1 MTASHRSPDGTEPS
15 TGRHRVAA
23 WVTGLGVFL
32 LGFVVM
38 HLLYAGSVGPDEE
51 IGVPGHD
58 SFYHVTMA
66 SILPEVGAM
75 DEFPWLE
82 FVYFRDEG
90 NAFVSHHWGFHLIL
104 LPFVQAAE
112 ALGGGALAGGRWATS
127 VIFGLNLLLF
137 HAIIRARRVPWP
149 WLWIGLFFL
158 LPDQFFARHGFVRA
172 IGPSLLFMQL
182 ILLGL
187 FTRRTWLAALAVGA
201 YVHLYLGAVMFGP
214 LLVATWAF
222 AKVVARPRDRELPF
236 RMVLLT
242 AGAWL
247 LGVVTYPYAGG
258 IFEFL
263 RLQVFG
269 TGLSPDIEV
278 GREWKPYT
286 DAWFLVRMAAPL
298 LIVWAVALFARLR
311 MGPRLDADEATLL
324 ILNLAFLVLTV
335 KARRF
340 IEYWSPMC
348 LLSAATLA
356 SVPLAEL
363 LRGTRA
369 WVATRSDALRD
380 RIGLGLGALLAGT
393 VVVTWIRVLRSE
405 DAAWFVQ
412 SWPLWVIAVALIA
425 GGIVLVHL
433 TPDRDAPGSLA
444 GTLPRRIV
452 SAGLVAVL
460 IPGATLAVGATGLR
474 SASSQLDCYYDLDE
488 LRSMMAFLQENSA
501 PGDVIFTDDW
511 DVFPPFFHFNRHNH
525 YIVGLDPMF
534 TYEREPDLWN
544 RYVKISRGQV
554 PSTIRLVGATDDD
567 ARAAVG
573 LEDIREHFGARYVIT
588 DRDHRSL
595 ANALHGA
602 PGLARLVYPATD
614 FDEARDAPY
623 LVFRILDPG
632 EGDASPVADGT
643 RPVALSDLRPV
654 SISQGWG
661 DLAFD
666 RTVDG
671 NRIRLDGIT
680 YPRGLGTHAP
690 SRIVYD
696 VPPGYAWFEAT
707 VGIDDETDG
716 NGTTTAHV
724 LLDGRSVY
732 ESPVLEGGGAV
743 AHVRVALDGA
753 RQIELEAD
761 PTGDGQRFDHVSW
774 GNPRFLP
781 PDDTAPASEAGG
793 AAPGDHVE

>member
-1 MTASHRSPDGTEPS
+1 MTASLKSPDGTEPS
-15 TGRHRVAA
+15 TGRHRVAT
-23 WVTGLGVFL
+23 WLVNLGIFL
-32 LGFVVM
+32 LGFMAM
-38 HLLYAGSVGPDEE
+38 HLLYAGSVGPGEE

-58 SFYHVTMA
+58 SFYHITMA
-66 SILPEVGAM
+66 SILPDVGAM
-75 DEFPWLE
+75 PEFPWLE

-90 NAFVSHHWGFHLIL
+90 DAFVSHHWGFHLIL
-104 LPFVQAAE
+104 LPFVKAAE
-112 ALGGGALAGGRWATS
+112 AIRGDALAGGRWATS
-127 VIFGLNLLLF
+127 AMFGLNLLLF
-137 HAIIRARRVPWP
+137 FSILRARRVPWP
-149 WLWIGLFFL
+149 WLWLGLFFL
-158 LPDQFFARHGFVRA
+158 LPDQFYARHGFVRA

-187 FTRRTWLAALAVGA
+187 FTRRTWLAALGVGA

-222 AKVVARPRDRELPF
+222 STAVGRPEDRRLPV
-236 RMVLLT
+236 RMVLVT

-278 GREWKPYT
+278 GREWKPYS

-298 LIVWAVALFARLR
+298 LTVWAVALFLRLR
-311 MGPRLDADEATLL
+311 MGPRLDAEETTLL

-363 LRGTRA
+363 LRGTRS
-369 WVATRSDALRD
+369 WIATRSDALRE
-380 RIGLGLGALLAGT
+380 RVPVGLLVVLAAA
-393 VVVTWIRVLRSE
+393 VVVAWVRAIRTE
-405 DAAWFVQ
+405 DAGWFLQ
-412 SWPLWVIAVALIA
+412 EWLLWATPVALIVA
-425 GGIVLVHL
+425 GVALAGAATRAGDGPAASRPRRLVTTVLVAL
-433 TPDRDAPGSLA
+433 FL
-444 GTLPRRIV
+444 
-452 SAGLVAVL
+452 
-460 IPGATLAVGATGLR
+460 PGATLAVGASGLR
-474 SASSQLDCYYDLDE
+474 SASKQLDCYYDLDE
-488 LRSMMAFLQENSA
+488 LRSMMAFLEDDSA
-501 PGDVIFTDDW
+501 EGDVIFTDDW
-511 DVFPPFFHFNRHNH
+511 DVFPPFFYFNRHNH

-534 TYEREPDLWN
+534 TYDRKPDLWN

-573 LEDIREHFGARYVIT
+573 LEDIREEFGARYVIA
-588 DRDHRSL
+588 DRDHRALS
-595 ANALHGA
+595 NALLDA
-602 PGLARLVYPATD
+602 PGLARLVYPTID
-614 FDEARDAPY
+614 PDDARDAPY
-623 LVFRILDPG
+623 LVFRILERG
-632 EGDASPVADGT
+632 EGVAPIADGT
-643 RPVALSDLRPV
+643 RPVWLSDLRPV
-654 SISQGWG
+654 TISQGWG
-661 DLAFD
+661 DLVFD
-666 RTVDG
+666 RSVDR
-671 NRIRLDGIT
+671 NRIRLDDIT

-690 SRIVYD
+690 SRILYD

-716 NGTTTAHV
+716 NGSTVASV
-724 LLDGRSVY
+724 LLDGRTAY
-732 ESPVLEGGGAV
+732 ESPRLEGGGAV

-753 RQIELEAD
+753 RQIQLEAD

-774 GNPRFLP
+774 GNPRLVP
-781 PDDTAPASEAGG
+781 AERTEADAGSSVGGTASDGRTE
-793 AAPGDHVE
+793 